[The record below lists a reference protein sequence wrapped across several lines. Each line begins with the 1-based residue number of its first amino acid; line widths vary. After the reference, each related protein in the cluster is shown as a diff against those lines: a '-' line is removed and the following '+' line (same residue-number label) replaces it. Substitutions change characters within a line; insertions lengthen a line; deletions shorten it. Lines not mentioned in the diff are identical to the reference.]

1 MANEQVIIDV
11 EINNDDARQ
20 KTIALTQQI
29 EKQRQE
35 LARYR
40 KALKESNGENAEAA
54 QKVAELSQSIKDNN
68 AELRRAQKEANAEAN
83 SINALRAS
91 INKLNAQRNAVNT
104 STEEGAKKF
113 AELTDQLK
121 DQREALNE
129 LSQEAGSFK
138 DNIGN
143 YTESVKTAF
152 RETQFFGVS
161 IQGLETAFNQTR
173 AVLISSIKSL
183 GAFRLALIATGIG
196 AFVVVLG
203 SLVAFF
209 TRTQKGIDIVNQKLK
224 GLSAV
229 VSVII
234 DRFAAAGEALSNIS
248 FSDLGDSILSFVN
261 GIGQTLLTFFTSL
274 KDLIVGVI
282 TLDSDQIEKGSN
294 SFKALV
300 DQIATNTKDTLNGI
314 SEDVAAVTEQIAKTN
329 ELAQQI
335 EKERQALR
343 DRRIKFI
350 TQEAQLN
357 RRIEEEREKFA
368 RSANQD
374 QQALAN
380 VIELINIRTA
390 KQISLKQQ
398 ELALLDREQAL
409 SSNLAE
415 DDEKRAQL
423 AAEII
428 ELRAR
433 AAAERREA
441 LGQITQLEKTARE
454 QEAKEIEK
462 AADSIGKL
470 RDEQSERDKER
481 ATNRA
486 EVLTDETNKVV
497 AAQIKAIDEVN
508 DREQVLTEA
517 RKQRFEEEEE
527 ARNQLLGATNDF
539 FSASVEAATKAFGEQ
554 SAAAR
559 ALIELQKTVS
569 AAQITIDG
577 ITEIQ
582 GIFKSFSGLGPF
594 GQALAIVRAAAA
606 AVRTATALSNINSV
620 GFASGGYTG
629 DGGKYQPA
637 GVVHKGEFVVSKAQ
651 VSRLGG
657 PKAVSRMTGQPMK
670 GFANGGVVSNSIET
684 SVTESL
690 EINRVSDAIR
700 NMTIAVAVTDINKAQ
715 NKRVNVENI
724 ANQ

>member
-104 STEEGAKKF
+104 STEEGAKRF

-121 DQREALNE
+121 AQRDALND
-129 LSQEAGSFK
+129 LSQEAGSFR

-183 GAFRLALIATGIG
+183 GAFRLALLATGVG

-335 EKERQALR
+335 ERERQALR

-357 RRIEEEREKFA
+357 RKIEEERERFA

-454 QEAKEIEK
+454 QEAKEVEK
-462 AADSIGKL
+462 AANSIGKI
-470 RDEQSERDKER
+470 RDKQSELDKER
-481 ATNRA
+481 AIDRG
-486 EVLTDETNKVV
+486 EVLTDEANKVV

-517 RKQRFEEEEE
+517 RKRRFEEEEE

-606 AVRTATALSNINSV
+606 AVRTATALSNINSI

-651 VSRLGG
+651 VNRLGG
-657 PKAVSRMTGQPMK
+657 AKAVSRMTGQPMK

>member
-20 KTIALTQQI
+20 KTVALTQQI

-104 STEEGAKKF
+104 STEEGAKRF
-113 AELTDQLK
+113 SELTDQLK
-121 DQREALNE
+121 AQRDALND

-173 AVLISSIKSL
+173 AVLISSVKSL
-183 GAFRLALIATGIG
+183 GAFRLALVATGIG

-248 FSDLGDSILSFVN
+248 FSDLGDSILSFIN

-454 QEAKEIEK
+454 QEAKQIEK

-470 RDEQSERDKER
+470 RDEQSNRDKER
-481 ATNRA
+481 AIDRA
-486 EVLTDETNKVV
+486 EVLIDETNKVV

-559 ALIELQKTVS
+559 TLIELQKTVS

-594 GQALAIVRAAAA
+594 GQALAVVRAAAA

-651 VSRLGG
+651 VKRLGG
-657 PKAVSRMTGQPMK
+657 AKAVSRMTGQPMK